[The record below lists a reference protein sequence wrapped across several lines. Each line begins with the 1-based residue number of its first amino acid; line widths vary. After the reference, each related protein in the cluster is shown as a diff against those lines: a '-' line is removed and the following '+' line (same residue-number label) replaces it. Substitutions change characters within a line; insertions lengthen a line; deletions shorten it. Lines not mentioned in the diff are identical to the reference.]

1 MLKVF
6 ENPDLRIQ
14 IVSYSGI
21 NIKKRCWVCDEPIK
35 YNNFLKSHDN
45 IYRKIFDYGSCKYI
59 YLCDNLCYLIYVT
72 HFKYKRGLVYYT
84 SCISIIFIS
93 VLLLLFYITRLGL

>member
-6 ENPDLRIQ
+6 ENQDLRIQ
-14 IVSYSGI
+14 IISYTGI
-21 NIKKRCWVCDEPIK
+21 NVEKRCWICDEPIK
-35 YNNFLKSHDN
+35 YNKFLKSHNN

-59 YLCDNLCYLIYVT
+59 YLCDNLCYLIYFT
-72 HFKYKRGLVYYT
+72 HFQYNRGLIYYV

-93 VLLLLFYITRLGL
+93 VSLLLFYISRLGL